1 MRSSLHHHLR
11 NFLGLVSTK
20 ILSGLNMCKTTKIIF
35 WNLFQQEFLT
45 IKRLGG
51 EASFKTRLMIANGAF
66 ISKLSYLISV
76 WGASENYLLRS
87 LQIVQNKVARTVTKM
102 PWSTTTSALLAACD
116 WLTVQQ
122 LAMYQTILLVYK
134 VMKTGSPAYI
144 HSMFSTEYEC
154 PTRQG
159 LLKPSTTSKI
169 PSTELASSSF
179 RHRALL
185 QYNLLPVHVR
195 DASNE
200 NLFKSLAKIWI
211 VENIPVDWGF
221 NISMVMFTTPF
232 ISDGWK
238 FTQK

>member
-1 MRSSLHHHLR
+1 
-11 NFLGLVSTK
+11 
-20 ILSGLNMCKTTKIIF
+20 
-35 WNLFQQEFLT
+35 
-45 IKRLGG
+45 
-51 EASFKTRLMIANGAF
+51 MIAKGAF

-102 PWSTTTSALLAACD
+102 PWSTTTSALLAAYD
-116 WLTVQQ
+116 WLSVQQ

-134 VMKTGSPAYI
+134 VIKTRSPAYI
-144 HSMFSTEYEC
+144 HLMFSTEYER
-154 PTRQG
+154 PSRIALQG

-211 VENIPVDWGF
+211 VENIPVD
-221 NISMVMFTTPF
+221 
-232 ISDGWK
+232 
-238 FTQK
+238 

>member
-1 MRSSLHHHLR
+1 MEPSWASCPTWYLCGVALR
-11 NFLGLVSTK
+11 
-20 ILSGLNMCKTTKIIF
+20 
-35 WNLFQQEFLT
+35 T
-45 IKRLGG
+45 ICSDHFSPEQG
-51 EASFKTRLMIANGAF
+51 S
-66 ISKLSYLISV
+66 
-76 WGASENYLLRS
+76 
-87 LQIVQNKVARTVTKM
+87 QNSDKDAMVHNHQC
-102 PWSTTTSALLAACD
+102 SAGCCD
-116 WLTVQQ
+116 WLSVQQ

-144 HSMFSTEYEC
+144 HSMFSTEYER
-154 PTRQG
+154 PTRMALQG